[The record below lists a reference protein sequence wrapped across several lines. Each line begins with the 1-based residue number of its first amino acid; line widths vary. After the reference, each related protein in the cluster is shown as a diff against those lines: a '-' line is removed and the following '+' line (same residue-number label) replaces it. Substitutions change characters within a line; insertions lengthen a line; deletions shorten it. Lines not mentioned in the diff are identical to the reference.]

1 MAAATAA
8 VKPAAAKATVRCAV
22 EAASMHAAKTAVR
35 CAIEAAAAMKAAA
48 ETGLA
53 TAGKVV
59 CPAAM
64 VESAKRAGMAVRCH
78 VRRSKAAEVPMVKPR
93 PCAMKIMKG
102 LTVKFTAV
110 KAVKVVTMKITA
122 GEAVAMVKKDMASG
136 NKPSVVKNHETTAPV
151 AAPETPAPGKVMM
164 KMADGKTTEP
174 NKRANEEIDIAR
186 VHHQRRSVHHP
197 WVVGGKIDD
206 LRIRRLDDDRLA
218 LGRHRL
224 LLRGFQGAGVFR
236 ALAHNLDGGHNLLR
250 VIVIGVS

>member
-1 MAAATAA
+1 MKTAASA
-8 VKPAAAKATVRCAV
+8 VKPAAKATVRRAV
-22 EAASMHAAKTAVR
+22 EAASMHAAKTTVR

-59 CPAAM
+59 RPAAM

-110 KAVKVVTMKITA
+110 KAVA
-122 GEAVAMVKKDMASG
+122 RVKKDMASG

-224 LLRGFQGAGVFR
+224 LLCGFQGAGGFR

-250 VIVIGVS
+250 VIVIGLS

>member
-1 MAAATAA
+1 MKT
-8 VKPAAAKATVRCAV
+8 AAAKAAVRCAV
-22 EAASMHAAKTAVR
+22 EAAAMHAAAKAAVR
-35 CAIEAAAAMKAAA
+35 RAIEAAATMKAAA
-48 ETGLA
+48 ETRLA

-59 CPAAM
+59 RPAAM
-64 VESAKRAGMAVRCH
+64 VESAERAGMTAWRHVRC
-78 VRRSKAAEVPMVKPR
+78 SKAAEVPMVKPR

-197 WVVGGKIDD
+197 WVVRGKIDD

-250 VIVIGVS
+250 VIVIGLS